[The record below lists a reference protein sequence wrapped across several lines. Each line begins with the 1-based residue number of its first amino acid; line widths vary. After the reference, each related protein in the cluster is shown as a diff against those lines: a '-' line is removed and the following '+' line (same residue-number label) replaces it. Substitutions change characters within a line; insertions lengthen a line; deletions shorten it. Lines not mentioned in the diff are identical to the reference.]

1 MMGFG
6 KMVHVVRHGSDTGSQ
21 ASSFRNAAL
30 PHLGSLSAKT
40 WIVEPLD
47 YENVIQQ
54 RRTQI
59 HGDPLRDMLLFPHD
73 DVSLSKVLRRRRT
86 LFSSVPEDA
95 GKEVQSLM
103 VKECLKS
110 YTCNWQVVEFRYS
123 DYTGDFR
130 QLPQRSSSSDRLPTH
145 IFEID
150 EDVEKDEDASSL
162 SSLKGGIT
170 KQGWLYKG
178 NFNSTISVT
187 MRSFK
192 RRYFYL
198 SQLPDGSY
206 NLNFYK
212 DEKLAKE
219 PKGSIY
225 LDSCVGVVQNT
236 KLRRHAFELKMQDRT
251 CFVLAAESDSE
262 MDDWMSTLHRVLQL
276 GFESAMQERRNGDAG
291 SDGMDE
297 EISGKPES
305 MLESLESSM
314 HPELVKYARE
324 TDHMNKLLRSEARH
338 KLFAL
343 DPDLQRVD
351 FGSRESEVLPF
362 EEHFGCRVLLRCHD
376 LVFNLQCCVTDGE
389 EGPATNVEPFFLR
402 LALFDTRHG
411 NKLSADFHVDLN
423 RPQLRSM
430 LVGSCTSPVDSSGT
444 EIGPAEPRTLSLS
457 QECLRYPTQGIFSVT
472 DPHADVFLVARV
484 EKVLQGGIAQCAEPY
499 VKNFDSGKTAQKVL
513 KHARHA
519 CSKLAQ
525 YRMPFAWAARPV
537 FKDGSSTVDPEARFS
552 PLYRQDSSK
561 LSNED
566 LLKLLLDFRKPE
578 RMAKLQVIPGHLD
591 VTVEV
596 PPPDLPCCVSP
607 SYIPVCPWDEDG
619 AGENEAVASS
629 LLPVT
634 LEVQE
639 LALAEARHAH
649 PYTAYINHLYVYPL
663 QLKYDGQKSF
673 TKARNIAVCVEF
685 RDSDDEGALPLKLI
699 YGKPGGSAF
708 VSCAYSPVLHHQ
720 QNPEFY
726 DEVKVELPTQLHDQ
740 HHLLFS
746 FSHVG
751 CDVGS
756 KGGTK
761 KRDGVET
768 QVGYAWLPLLRDGR
782 VVNQEQQIGVA
793 ASLLPGYL
801 SAQDG
806 GQGKHTGPEI
816 KWVDGGKPIFKV
828 STHLISTIYTQ
839 DPHMHNF
846 FKCCEQMKECNLA
859 SGSMLVKFLKS
870 LHATEPHVVIC
881 FVPTLLNQLFHVLTH
896 ATDED
901 IAVNSARV
909 LVHFVSLCNEEGQE
923 HCLHSYIKYVFRTEV
938 WSGSKCRT
946 VHEELAKA
954 MTSLLKTS
962 ADFLTSNKLLRYS
975 WFFFQILIKSM
986 AQHLIESG
994 RIKMFRAQRFPPSYQ
1009 QALQALMTVLLQ
1021 QVVHKYKDS
1030 PDEARSAN
1038 RSLSTFLKRCFTLM
1052 DRGFV
1057 FQLIN
1062 QYMSEFNPGD
1072 TKPHFEMKFGCLR
1085 EICNH
1090 EHFIPLNLPMVFGK
1104 GRIQR
1109 FQDLQ
1114 LEYTLSEEFSR
1125 NHFLVGLLL
1134 REMGAALQ
1142 ENHNIRLVAIS
1153 VLKNLMAKHS
1163 FDDRYAQKNQQARI
1177 ASLYLPLL
1185 GLLLENVHRINV
1197 RDHPMIP
1204 TNPASQASRDDL
1216 TVCVPASGGV
1226 NMSTTPLKGSAQDPG
1241 APRDILSAISGTTT
1255 PALGLVRNADSRGSL
1270 ISVDSTASLPERYQD
1285 RGGSLDKWTRC
1296 AGALHFSHECDS
1308 MDKSWA
1314 PPFHRS
1320 HATMDFSLLSPDRP
1334 LTYPCTD
1341 SEPRSASL
1349 GGSML
1354 RFDKLDHGEI
1364 RSLLICFLH
1373 IMKSVS
1379 EDALLSYWNK
1389 ASTQDLLDFFTI
1401 LEVCIHQFKYMGK
1414 RYIARGPESQSPVR
1428 GHADRKSQTLPTV
1441 RNPRASLM
1449 HARLVHLGSLDNSAA
1464 SSLNHSSS
1472 HPEAELSQQTLL
1484 EANMATEVC
1493 LIVLDCLAC
1502 FTHSFKEQLLC
1513 DDGHNPLM
1521 RKVFDIHLSFLQ
1533 VNQSEAA
1540 LRHVFA
1546 ALRAFVSKFPSAFF
1560 RGRAD
1565 MCAAFCYEILKCC
1578 NSKLSSTRNEACAL
1592 LYLLMRNNFEF
1603 TGRKS
1608 FVRSHLQIII
1618 AVSQL
1623 IADVAGIGGSRFQ
1636 HSLSVVNNF
1645 ANSDKAMKATTFP
1658 MEVKDLTKR
1667 IRTVLMATAQMKE
1680 HEKDPEMLV
1689 DLQYSLA
1696 KSYASTPEL
1705 RKTWLDSMARIHVKN
1720 GDFSEAA
1727 MCYVHVA
1734 ALVAEYLRRKGRLK
1748 EDDRRLVSTLR
1759 PDVTDSCSTV
1769 PADCSYVRGYSAFKV
1784 ISPNVDEEGA
1794 MKEDVGMQDVHF
1806 NEDVLVE
1813 LLELSADGLWKAER
1827 YELMADIY
1835 KLIIPV
1841 FERRREYEK
1850 LARIYSTLHQAY
1862 KKIVEVTHSGK
1873 RLLGT
1878 FFRVAFF
1885 GQGYFEEEDGKEYV
1899 YKEPKLTGLGEI
1911 SQRLHKLYSDK
1922 FGAENVHMIKD
1933 SNKVNAKDLDPK
1945 LAYIQVTY
1953 VTPHIEDKDR
1963 RTDFERN
1970 HNVRRFAFETPY
1982 TLSGKKQGGVE
1993 EQCKRRTILTTTH
2006 VFPYVK
2012 KRIPVLYQQHVDLSP
2027 VEVSIE
2033 EMRQKVLELRELLS
2047 APGVDMIKLQLNL
2060 QGSVSV
2066 QVNAGPLAYARAFMD
2081 EKNAK
2086 KFPDNKVKQLREVFR
2101 QFVEACGQA
2110 LEVNERI
2117 IKEDQAEYHEG
2128 LKNNY
2133 RDMVRQLAEIMH
2145 EQILTEYDTPKRS
2158 HMRDSLHV
2166 FNAISGTPSSTTI
2179 SGLPST
2185 SSVV

>member
-1 MMGFG
+1 MAEARRFTKALSKPGTAAELRQS
-6 KMVHVVRHGSDTGSQ
+6 VSEVVRNSV
-21 ASSFRNAAL
+21 L
-30 PHLGSLSAKT
+30 AKT

-86 LFSSVPEDA
+86 LFPSVPEDA
-95 GKEVQSLM
+95 GKEVQSLL

-110 YTCNWQVVEFRYS
+110 YTCNWQVVDFRYS

-130 QLPQRSSSSDRLPTH
+130 QLPQRSTSSNRLPTH

-187 MRSFK
+187 MRVRMEPVLLLFFSFE
-192 RRYFYL
+192 L
-198 SQLPDGSY
+198 CLH
-206 NLNFYK
+206 
-212 DEKLAKE
+212 
-219 PKGSIY
+219 
-225 LDSCVGVVQNT
+225 LDDPTVINT

-276 GFESAMQERRNGDAG
+276 GFENED
-291 SDGMDE
+291 
-297 EISGKPES
+297 ISGKPES

-314 HPELVKYARE
+314 HPELVKVGIF
-324 TDHMNKLLRSEARH
+324 
-338 KLFAL
+338 LFFL
-343 DPDLQRVD
+343 SLCPTHTLFCFLHTLRVD

-376 LVFNLQCCVTDGE
+376 LVFNLQCCITDGE
-389 EGPATNVEPFFLR
+389 EGPATNIEPFFLR
-402 LALFDTRHG
+402 LALFDARHG
-411 NKLSADFHVDLN
+411 KKLSADFHVDLN

-430 LVGSCTSPVDSSGT
+430 LVGSCTTPADSSGT
-444 EIGPAEPRTLSLS
+444 EIGPAEARTLSLS
-457 QECLRYPTQGIFSVT
+457 EECLRYPTQGIFSVT

-499 VKNFDSGKTAQKVL
+499 VKSFDSGKTAQKVL

-525 YRMPFAWAARPV
+525 YRMPFAWTARAV

-566 LLKLLLDFRKPE
+566 LLKLLLDFRK
-578 RMAKLQVIPGHLD
+578 LSHLYIWRAG
-591 VTVEV
+591 
-596 PPPDLPCCVSP
+596 CVSP

-619 AGENEAVASS
+619 AGEN
-629 LLPVT
+629 
-634 LEVQE
+634 EVQE

-726 DEVKVELPTQLHDQ
+726 DEVKVELPTQLHDR

-782 VVNQEQQIGVA
+782 VVTQEQQIGVA

-806 GQGKHTGPEI
+806 SQGKVGI

-839 DPHMHNF
+839 
-846 FKCCEQMKECNLA
+846 
-859 SGSMLVKFLKS
+859 VS
-870 LHATEPHVVIC
+870 LHVYIKGC
-881 FVPTLLNQLFHVLTH
+881 FFVY
-896 ATDED
+896 ED
-901 IAVNSARV
+901 IAVNS
-909 LVHFVSLCNEEGQE
+909 
-923 HCLHSYIKYVFRTEV
+923 YVFRTEV

-954 MTSLLKTS
+954 MMSLLKTS
-962 ADFLTSNKLLRYS
+962 ADFLTSNKLLKYS

-994 RIKMFRAQRFPPSYQ
+994 RIKVILVGLKMTFNAIIWSINCVVCLLDADITICKAEAHIPFDHVFYYRTYQ
-1009 QALQALMTVLLQ
+1009 
-1021 QVVHKYKDS
+1021 
-1030 PDEARSAN
+1030 
-1038 RSLSTFLKRCFTLM
+1038 RCFTLM

-1072 TKPHFEMKFGCLR
+1072 TKPLFEMKFGCLR

-1204 TNPASQASRDDL
+1204 TNPASQV
-1216 TVCVPASGGV
+1216 TCP
-1226 NMSTTPLKGSAQDPG
+1226 
-1241 APRDILSAISGTTT
+1241 
-1255 PALGLVRNADSRGSL
+1255 
-1270 ISVDSTASLPERYQD
+1270 
-1285 RGGSLDKWTRC
+1285 C
-1296 AGALHFSHECDS
+1296 FSHYVS
-1308 MDKSWA
+1308 FSHTFSF
-1314 PPFHRS
+1314 PF
-1320 HATMDFSLLSPDRP
+1320 
-1334 LTYPCTD
+1334 
-1341 SEPRSASL
+1341 
-1349 GGSML
+1349 
-1354 RFDKLDHGEI
+1354 
-1364 RSLLICFLH
+1364 
-1373 IMKSVS
+1373 
-1379 EDALLSYWNK
+1379 
-1389 ASTQDLLDFFTI
+1389 
-1401 LEVCIHQFKYMGK
+1401 IH
-1414 RYIARGPESQSPVR
+1414 
-1428 GHADRKSQTLPTV
+1428 
-1441 RNPRASLM
+1441 
-1449 HARLVHLGSLDNSAA
+1449 
-1464 SSLNHSSS
+1464 
-1472 HPEAELSQQTLL
+1472 
-1484 EANMATEVC
+1484 
-1493 LIVLDCLAC
+1493 
-1502 FTHSFKEQLLC
+1502 
-1513 DDGHNPLM
+1513 
-1521 RKVFDIHLSFLQ
+1521 
-1533 VNQSEAA
+1533 
-1540 LRHVFA
+1540 
-1546 ALRAFVSKFPSAFF
+1546 
-1560 RGRAD
+1560 
-1565 MCAAFCYEILKCC
+1565 
-1578 NSKLSSTRNEACAL
+1578 
-1592 LYLLMRNNFEF
+1592 
-1603 TGRKS
+1603 
-1608 FVRSHLQIII
+1608 
-1618 AVSQL
+1618 
-1623 IADVAGIGGSRFQ
+1623 
-1636 HSLSVVNNF
+1636 
-1645 ANSDKAMKATTFP
+1645 
-1658 MEVKDLTKR
+1658 
-1667 IRTVLMATAQMKE
+1667 
-1680 HEKDPEMLV
+1680 
-1689 DLQYSLA
+1689 
-1696 KSYASTPEL
+1696 
-1705 RKTWLDSMARIHVKN
+1705 
-1720 GDFSEAA
+1720 
-1727 MCYVHVA
+1727 
-1734 ALVAEYLRRKGRLK
+1734 
-1748 EDDRRLVSTLR
+1748 
-1759 PDVTDSCSTV
+1759 
-1769 PADCSYVRGYSAFKV
+1769 CSYVRGYSAFKV
-1784 ISPNVDEEGA
+1784 VSPNVDEEGA

-1827 YELMADIY
+1827 YELMADVY

-2027 VEVSIE
+2027 VEVAID

-2047 APGVDMIKLQLNL
+2047 APGVDMIKLQLKL

-2066 QVNAGPLAYARAFMD
+2066 QVCSALARSSLFVD
-2081 EKNAK
+2081 SNTKLFLTTLNL
-2086 KFPDNKVKQLREVFR
+2086 PSDVFR
-2101 QFVEACGQA
+2101 FF
-2110 LEVNERI
+2110 L
-2117 IKEDQAEYHEG
+2117 
-2128 LKNNY
+2128 
-2133 RDMVRQLAEIMH
+2133 
-2145 EQILTEYDTPKRS
+2145 QI
-2158 HMRDSLHV
+2158 
-2166 FNAISGTPSSTTI
+2166 N
-2179 SGLPST
+2179 
-2185 SSVV
+2185 